1 MAKIPI
7 SVLAVDDEESLLE
20 VLKRLLAREGYYVHA
35 APDGAEA
42 IAILQTLPF
51 DLVLLDIKMPKLD
64 GVEVLKFI
72 RSHLLDTQVIM
83 LSALNELDTAVECMR
98 LGAYDY
104 LRKPYDHPQLLAVIH
119 RALERKQLLIE
130 NKALRTELQRLG
142 ISANIVTQDK
152 AMLAALETAAR
163 VAATDSPVLIQ
174 GEIGTGK
181 QVIADFLHKNSG
193 RREKPFLTVE
203 CRRGSGM
210 DFEGELFG
218 HERSAFTEVGSTEQG
233 LAEIANGGTLLLD
246 EVQHLSMTLQLR
258 LLEFLQTGEFRRIGG
273 GKTLKSDVRIITS
286 TSGDLQKI
294 VADGMFRQ
302 DLFEQLSAVTL
313 KLPPLRERTMDI
325 PLLVDAVLEKLAL
338 KRGLKRI
345 ENKALD
351 VLLKYDWP
359 GNVGELKN
367 VLEATA
373 LVSPE
378 EIIRVED
385 LVLPV
390 SREAESN
397 VMMSAPRDGL
407 RVGSAVSLNEV
418 ERGHIEGVLSSVR
431 WDQRK
436 AARILGLTPERLSA
450 KMKTLKLKKSK

>member
-1 MAKIPI
+1 
-7 SVLAVDDEESLLE
+7 
-20 VLKRLLAREGYYVHA
+20 
-35 APDGAEA
+35 
-42 IAILQTLPF
+42 
-51 DLVLLDIKMPKLD
+51 MP
-64 GVEVLKFI
+64 
-72 RSHLLDTQVIM
+72 
-83 LSALNELDTAVECMR
+83 
-98 LGAYDY
+98 
-104 LRKPYDHPQLLAVIH
+104 
-119 RALERKQLLIE
+119 
-130 NKALRTELQRLG
+130 
-142 ISANIVTQDK
+142 
-152 AMLAALETAAR
+152 
-163 VAATDSPVLIQ
+163 
-174 GEIGTGK
+174 
-181 QVIADFLHKNSG
+181 
-193 RREKPFLTVE
+193 
-203 CRRGSGM
+203 
-210 DFEGELFG
+210 
-218 HERSAFTEVGSTEQG
+218 
-233 LAEIANGGTLLLD
+233 D

-450 KMKTLKLKKSK
+450 KMKTLKLKKPK